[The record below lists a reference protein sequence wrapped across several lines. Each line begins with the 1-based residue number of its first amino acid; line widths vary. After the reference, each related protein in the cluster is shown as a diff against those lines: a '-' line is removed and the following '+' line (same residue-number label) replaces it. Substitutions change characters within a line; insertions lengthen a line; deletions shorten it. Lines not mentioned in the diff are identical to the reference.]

1 MVSTHF
7 HITNR
12 QNRPIVTITAG
23 ISWRLAFGIGIDRYM
38 FNLDIGPLWL
48 GIEW

>member
-1 MVSTHF
+1 MVSGHF
-7 HITNR
+7 HLVTGKGKSL
-12 QNRPIVTITAG
+12 VTIVGG
-23 ISWRLAFGIGIDRYM
+23 ISWRFALGFGIDRYS